1 LEASVASNFFAA
13 MRPFLSLFFIFAAI
27 CFSRAESSPQH
38 WTELGRLE
46 GEVVAWQGEGWS
58 DGRTIRLAGVSFPS
72 SKSIFRV
79 VDNPPGNRQSLSSA
93 LAAVGA
99 VAGSNGGYFHKDFTP
114 LGLVV
119 SRGEIIHRFERARLL
134 SGVLAVRHGRMEL
147 VRSGKFKL
155 GSDVQE
161 ALQAG
166 PWLVEKGVPVAGL
179 DDTRT
184 ARRTI
189 VANDG
194 KGQWALIA
202 TSSITLADASQLL
215 CAKGIA
221 GPLKIANALNL
232 DGGSSTALQAGL
244 PPAIL
249 IDLAALGAVRSYLTI
264 APRRP

>member
-1 LEASVASNFFAA
+1 LEAWLGSNFFAV
-13 MRPFLSLFFIFAAI
+13 MRARFAGCFIFAAI
-27 CFSRAESSPQH
+27 CFSRAESSLQQ
-38 WTELGRLE
+38 WTELGTLE
-46 GEVVAWQGEGWS
+46 GGVVAWEGEGWS
-58 DGRTIRLAGVSFPS
+58 DDRTIRLAGVSFPS
-72 SKSIFRV
+72 SKSIFHV
-79 VDNPPGNRQSLSSA
+79 VDNPPENRQSLSSA
-93 LAAVGA
+93 LAAGGA

-114 LGLVV
+114 LGLAI

-134 SGVLAVRHGRMEL
+134 SGVLAVRRGRMEL
-147 VRSGKFKL
+147 VRSGKFKS
-155 GSDVQE
+155 GGDVQE

-166 PWLVEKGVPVAGL
+166 PWLVEKGLPVAGL
-179 DDTRT
+179 DDTRS

-202 TSSITLADASQLL
+202 TSSITLADVARLL
-215 CAKGIA
+215 CAKGII

-244 PPAIL
+244 SPEIL
-249 IDLAALGAVRSYLTI
+249 INIAALGSVRNYLTI

>member
-1 LEASVASNFFAA
+1 MRARFSLCFLFAA
-13 MRPFLSLFFIFAAI
+13 TCFA
-27 CFSRAESSPQH
+27 RAESSLQH

-46 GEVVAWQGEGWS
+46 GEVVAWEGEGWS

-72 SKSIFRV
+72 SKSIFQV
-79 VDNPPGNRQSLSSA
+79 IDNPPENRRSLSSA
-93 LAAVGA
+93 LAAAGA

-114 LGLVV
+114 LGLTV
-119 SRGEIIHRFERARLL
+119 SRGETIHRFERARLL
-134 SGVLAVRHGRMEL
+134 SGLLVVRHGRIEL
-147 VRSGKFKL
+147 VRSGKFKS
-155 GSDVQE
+155 GSDVQQ

-166 PWLVEKGVPVAGL
+166 PWLVEKGAPVAGL
-179 DDTRT
+179 DDTRS

-202 TSSITLADASQLL
+202 TSSITLADASRLL
-215 CAKGIA
+215 CAKGII

-244 PPAIL
+244 PPEIL
-249 IDLAALGAVRSYLTI
+249 IEIAALGPVRNYLI
-264 APRRP
+264 VAPRRP

>member
-1 LEASVASNFFAA
+1 
-13 MRPFLSLFFIFAAI
+13 MRPPLSVLFIFAAI
-27 CFSRAESSPQH
+27 CFSRAESSPLQ

-46 GEVVAWQGEGWS
+46 GGVVVWEGEGSS
-58 DGRTIRLAGVSFPS
+58 DGRTIRLTGVSFLS
-72 SKSIFRV
+72 SRSTFRV
-79 VDNPPGNRQSLSSA
+79 VDNPPGNRASLSSA

-119 SRGEIIHRFERARLL
+119 SQGAIIHRFEKAKLL

-161 ALQAG
+161 AMQAG

-179 DDTRT
+179 DDTRN

-194 KGQWALIA
+194 KGQWTLIA
-202 TSSITLADASQLL
+202 TSSITLAGASQIL
-215 CAKGIA
+215 CEKGIT

-244 PPAIL
+244 PPEIL
-249 IDLAALGAVRSYLTI
+249 IDIAAFGPVRNYLTI

>member
-1 LEASVASNFFAA
+1 
-13 MRPFLSLFFIFAAI
+13 MRPPLSVCFLFAVI
-27 CFSRAESSPQH
+27 CFSRAEASPQQ

-46 GEVVAWQGEGWS
+46 GGAVAWEGEGS
-58 DGRTIRLAGVSFPS
+58 LDGRTLRLTGVSFPA
-72 SKSIFRV
+72 SKSIFHV
-79 VDNPPGNRQSLSSA
+79 IDNPPANRQSLSSA

-114 LGLVV
+114 LGLAV

-147 VRSGKFKL
+147 VRSGKFKS

-166 PWLVEKGVPVAGL
+166 PWLVEKGAPVAGL
-179 DDTRT
+179 DDTRS
-184 ARRTI
+184 ARRTV

-202 TSSITLADASQLL
+202 TSSITLADASRLL
-215 CAKGIA
+215 CAKGIT

-244 PPAIL
+244 PPEIL
-249 IDLAALGAVRSYLTI
+249 IDIAAFGSVRNYLSVV
-264 APRRP
+264 PRRP